1 MIWRKRCGCVSAF
14 PMNAWDLLCSPLS
27 QDVCPPRNVRDFRVI
42 VAKDARWRKK
52 EPMRSVQITV
62 WDPLK
67 VVFTENGSPGEIK
80 EGQRLLMR
88 MKYTAARPVSNLLHP
103 HQITNLMPN
112 QGNAWMAPAPGAEV
126 YLVAK
131 RTSRWTNIK
140 SAKC

>member
-1 MIWRKRCGCVSAF
+1 
-14 PMNAWDLLCSPLS
+14 
-27 QDVCPPRNVRDFRVI
+27 
-42 VAKDARWRKK
+42 
-52 EPMRSVQITV
+52 MRSVQITV

-80 EGQRLLMR
+80 EGQRFLVRINYPATRL
-88 MKYTAARPVSNLLHP
+88 VLDLSP
-103 HQITNLMPN
+103 HHQVTNLMPN
-112 QGNAWMAPAPGAEV
+112 QGNAWMTPAPGAEV